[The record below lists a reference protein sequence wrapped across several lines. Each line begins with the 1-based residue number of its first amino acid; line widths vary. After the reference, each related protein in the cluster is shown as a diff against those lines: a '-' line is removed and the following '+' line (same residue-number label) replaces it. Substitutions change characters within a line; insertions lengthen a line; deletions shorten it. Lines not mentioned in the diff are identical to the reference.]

1 MEHEKNKVE
10 TPGNGKTERSPLASK
25 SLITCLFVD
34 IGGVLLS
41 DGWDHFSRALAA
53 KKFGLNSDE
62 MDIRHNQ
69 TFYTFEIGKI
79 TIDEYLNRTVFYEKR
94 GFTGAE
100 FKKFM
105 FMQSKECPL
114 MIDLV
119 RKLKAEYDL
128 KVVVVSNES
137 RELNTYRIEKFK
149 LAEFVDFFVSSCY
162 VHFRKPDKD
171 IFRLAVDIAQVP
183 VNQIVYIE
191 NTPMFVQVAESLGI
205 QSILHKEYKSTCAK
219 LASFG
224 LKV

>member
-1 MEHEKNKVE
+1 MTSNAKLK
-10 TPGNGKTERSPLASK
+10 
-25 SLITCLFVD
+25 ITCLFVD

-41 DGWDHFSRALAA
+41 DGWDHSARALAA
-53 KKFGLNSDE
+53 KKFGLNCDE

-79 TIDEYLNRTVFYEKR
+79 TIDEYLDRAVFYEKR
-94 GFTGAE
+94 RFTRAE

-105 FMQSKECPL
+105 FTQSKECPQI
-114 MIDLV
+114 IDLV
-119 RKLKAEYDL
+119 KKLKVKYNL

-162 VHFRKPDKD
+162 VYLRKPDTD
-171 IFRLAVDIAQVP
+171 IFRLAIDIAQVP

-191 NTPMFVQVAESLGI
+191 NTPMFVQVAE
-205 QSILHKEYKSTCAK
+205 
-219 LASFG
+219 G
-224 LKV
+224 LR

>member
-1 MEHEKNKVE
+1 MI
-10 TPGNGKTERSPLASK
+10 PRSK
-25 SLITCLFVD
+25 ITCLFVD
-34 IGGVLLS
+34 IGGVLLA
-41 DGWDHFSRALAA
+41 DGWDHHSRALAS
-53 KKFGLNSDE
+53 KKFGLNPVE

-94 GFTGAE
+94 GFTRAE
-100 FKKFM
+100 FKKFI
-105 FMQSKECPL
+105 FMQSKQCPL
-114 MIDLV
+114 MIELV
-119 RKLKAEYDL
+119 RKLKLKYNL

-137 RELNTYRIEKFK
+137 RELNEYRIEKFE
-149 LAEFVDFFVSSCY
+149 LALFVDFFVSSCY

-183 VNQIVYIE
+183 VSQIVYIE
-191 NTPMFVQVAESLGI
+191 NTPMFVQVAEGLGI
-205 QSILHKEYKSTCAK
+205 KSILHTDYKSTCTK

>member
-1 MEHEKNKVE
+1 MPVMMQPKIK
-10 TPGNGKTERSPLASK
+10 
-25 SLITCLFVD
+25 CLFVD

-41 DGWDHFSRALAA
+41 DGWDHSARALAA
-53 KKFGLNSDE
+53 KKYDLNSVE

-79 TIDEYLNRTVFYEKR
+79 TIDEYLNRAVFYEKR
-94 GFTGAE
+94 GFTRAE

-105 FMQSKECPL
+105 FMQSKECPQ

-119 RKLKAEYDL
+119 KKLKVKYNL

-137 RELNTYRIEKFK
+137 RELNEYRIGKFG

-171 IFRLAVDIAQVP
+171 IFRLALDIAQVP
-183 VNQIVYIE
+183 VNQIIYIE
-191 NTPMFVQVAESLGI
+191 NTPMFVQVAEGLGI
-205 QSILHKEYKSTCAK
+205 QSILHKEYESTCAQ
-219 LASFG
+219 LAAFG

>member
-1 MEHEKNKVE
+1 MM
-10 TPGNGKTERSPLASK
+10 PQSK
-25 SLITCLFVD
+25 ITCLFVD

-41 DGWDHFSRALAA
+41 DGWDHSSRALAS
-53 KKFGLNSDE
+53 KKFGLNPIE

-94 GFTGAE
+94 DFTRAE
-100 FKKFM
+100 FKRFM
-105 FMQSKECPL
+105 FMQSKECPQ

-119 RKLKAEYDL
+119 RMLKEEYNL
-128 KVVVVSNES
+128 KIAVVSNES
-137 RELNTYRIEKFK
+137 RELNTFRIEKFK
-149 LAEFVDFFVSSCY
+149 LARFVDFFVSSCY
-162 VHFRKPDKD
+162 VYLRKPDKD
-171 IFRLAVDIAQVP
+171 IFRLAIDIAQVP
-183 VNQIVYIE
+183 VDQIVYIE

-205 QSILHKEYKSTCAK
+205 KSILHKDYNSTCAK